1 MDDIKLFDD
10 FSMSNLLKEI
20 YGNSKKRGKELDKT
34 LKGLD
39 GVVQSIN
46 DAVVVLPV
54 VKEFFDVMVKNDD
67 QLIKMAAIVQRMH
80 SKASSISSSDF
91 NLTEEEKELLLQELS
106 QETQKELTELKM
118 LQKGDDDLLK
128 EFTDIDKQLEDGLF
142 SIGGSDR
149 DL

>member
-20 YGNSKKRGKELDKT
+20 YSNSKKRGKELDKT

-80 SKASSISSSDF
+80 SRASSISNGDF
-91 NLTEEEKELLLQELS
+91 NLTEEEKEHLLQELS
-106 QETQKELTELKM
+106 LETQKELTELKM

-128 EFTDIDKQLEDGLF
+128 EFTGIDKELQDGLF

>member
-1 MDDIKLFDD
+1 MEDIKLFDD

-20 YGNSKKRGKELDKT
+20 YGNSKKRSKELDKT

-39 GVVQSIN
+39 GVVQSVN
-46 DAVVVLPV
+46 DAVVILPV

-67 QLIKMAAIVQRMH
+67 QLIKMAAIVQRMY
-80 SKASSISSSDF
+80 SKAASISSGDF
-91 NLTEEEKELLLQELS
+91 NLTEEEKEMLLQELS

-118 LQKGDDDLLK
+118 LQKAENNLLD
-128 EFTDIDKQLEDGLF
+128 EFQDIDKQLEDGLF

>member
-1 MDDIKLFDD
+1 MEDIKLFDD

-20 YGNSKKRGKELDKT
+20 YGNSKKRSKELDKT

-39 GVVQSIN
+39 GVVQSVN
-46 DAVVVLPV
+46 DAVVILPV

-67 QLIKMAAIVQRMH
+67 QLIKMAAIVQRMY
-80 SKASSISSSDF
+80 SKASYISSGDF
-91 NLTEEEKELLLQELS
+91 NLTEEEKEMLLQELS

-118 LQKGDDDLLK
+118 LQKAEDNLLD
-128 EFTDIDKQLEDGLF
+128 EFKDIDKQLEDGLF

>member
-20 YGNSKKRGKELDKT
+20 YGNSKKRSKELDKT

-39 GVVQSIN
+39 GVVQSVN
-46 DAVVVLPV
+46 DAVVILPV

-80 SKASSISSSDF
+80 SKASSISNGDF
-91 NLTEEEKELLLQELS
+91 NLTEEEKEMLLQELS

-118 LQKGDDDLLK
+118 LRTADDNILD
-128 EFTDIDKQLEDGLF
+128 EFQDIDKQLEDGLF